1 MRLISSDTYSF
12 GEIPFAWSGLID
24 PKLFQRYTW
33 LLPASLFTPV
43 IIPLVNVSTGKIGVS
58 IASID
63 YDVTASVRRKNM
75 EVGEPTFGVCIKRSS
90 TNVSI

>member
-12 GEIPFAWSGLID
+12 GDVPFAWSGLID

-43 IIPLVNVSTGKIGVS
+43 LIPLVSVSTGKVGVS
-58 IASID
+58 IASVE
-63 YDVTASVRRKNM
+63 YDVATSIRRKNM
-75 EVGEPTFGVCIKRSS
+75 EVNAPAFGVCIKKSS